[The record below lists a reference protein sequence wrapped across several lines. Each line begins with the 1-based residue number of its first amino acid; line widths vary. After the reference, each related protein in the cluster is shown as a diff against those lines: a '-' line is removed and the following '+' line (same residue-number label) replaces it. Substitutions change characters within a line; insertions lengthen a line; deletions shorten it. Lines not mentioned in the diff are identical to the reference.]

1 MDNRLANP
9 CRDELPL
16 HLFVIKHPAEAP
28 NSHVRTDVHL
38 NLRLRS
44 DDNSSQQLVKLQS
57 LKLREAI
64 RVWEKYLQEGAESK
78 DTFTL

>member
-16 HLFVIKHPAEAP
+16 HVFVIKHPAETP
-28 NSHVRTDVHL
+28 NSQVRTDVHL

-44 DDNSSQQLVKLQS
+44 DDNSSQQLVKLQRS
-57 LKLREAI
+57 KLREAI
-64 RVWEKYLQEGAESK
+64 LVWEEYLQEGTESK